1 MELTLSQITMVRVVL
16 VSELVISEF
25 MQYGLVKVT
34 AMVRVKVWVSVRW

>member
-1 MELTLSQITMVRVVL
+1 MELTLSQITMVRV